1 MAKDTRLFARLDL
14 DYADHPKIV
23 ALSDSA
29 FRAHIE
35 MILYSRKYMTDGRI
49 TKQVAKRFASESL
62 SELLANDEDTPSLI
76 ANEDGSYQLHGYAD
90 MNETKAEI
98 ENRSRVN
105 AENGRRGAEAKKRNA
120 KRKSSES
127 LSKPLSDSSGER
139 GGEILAETETETET
153 DSNTSSGFADAHPE
167 VAQALEYFND
177 RVKQNGFKRPA
188 DTKANRDAARL
199 LFTRDEYPPT
209 VIREVMDWALS
220 NEFWRTNIRS
230 FSKFREKFET
240 MQAQMRRPQQ
250 SSQGRMTFDQQRINN
265 NNQLFQDINQQ
276 IGGDVWTQ
284 DSSPKQIGQ

>member
-35 MILYSRKYMTDGRI
+35 MILYARKYMTDGYIPNR
-49 TKQVAKRFASESL
+49 VANRVGFESV
-62 SELLANDEDTPSLI
+62 SELLTNDEANPSLVKT
-76 ANEDGSYQLHGYAD
+76 EDGGYYLHGYED

-98 ENRSRVN
+98 ESRTRRN
-105 AENGRRGAEAKKRNA
+105 AENGK
-120 KRKSSES
+120 
-127 LSKPLSDSSGER
+127 R
-139 GGEILAETETETET
+139 GGRPKGSKKTQSVTESVPHSQTHSGTQNKAETETETET
-153 DSNTSSGFADAHPE
+153 DINTSSGFADAHPE

-177 RVKQNGFKRPA
+177 RVKQNGFRKPS

-250 SSQGRMTFDQQRINN
+250 SQSRLTFDQQRVRN

-276 IGGDVWTQ
+276 IGGDMWTQ
-284 DSSPKQIGQ
+284 DSSPRQIGQ